1 MVWKSTLCNTFL
13 FWWLLG
19 PYWTHIL
26 FTFTKRDGLKVYI
39 NGTFNTSDAAGSSVS
54 EFYGDPYPDLVI
66 GTGNDRAYGHYVTGA
81 FDEFVI
87 WEKALTPNEICLYYK
102 AATGRRTALLTK
114 KMFPVSCFLG
124 HGVSVIVIPRKRLKG
139 NFPSLSWIPLKDLMN
154 NKKDMTVFYCQNKK
168 VFRDLAHT
176 ISVTVQIVLPY
187 KYL

>member
-102 AATGRRTALLTK
+102 AATGRRTALSTK

-124 HGVSVIVIPRKRLKG
+124 HGVYYSDSKKKVKKQISILIP
-139 NFPSLSWIPLKDLMN
+139 NSTHDLMN
-154 NKKDMTVFYCQNKK
+154 NKKDMTVF
-168 VFRDLAHT
+168 L
-176 ISVTVQIVLPY
+176 LP
-187 KYL
+187 K